1 MDIANENIFRNDTPA
16 RVGSV
21 SKIRLRSGLII
32 GTAIVAFLIF
42 DSVSKLLRVDA
53 AIKGSEQLGIGANI
67 VPVIGF
73 ILLACTAIFIIPRTR
88 VLGAILLT
96 GYFGG
101 AIFAHVRVGN
111 GAFPIV
117 FSAAFA
123 ILVWTTLVLREPNLL
138 KLILLRQWPD
148 QRRSN

>member
-1 MDIANENIFRNDTPA
+1 MDIANENILPNDTPA
-16 RVGSV
+16 REVTV
-21 SKIRLRSGLII
+21 SKIRLRSAAII
-32 GTAIVAFLIF
+32 GTVIVAFLIF

-53 AIKGSEQLGIGANI
+53 AIKGSEQLGIAADV
-67 VPVIGF
+67 VPVIGI
-73 ILLACTAIFIIPRTR
+73 ILLVCTAIFIIPRTR

-123 ILVWTTLVLREPNLL
+123 ILVWTTLVLREPKLL
-138 KLILLRQWPD
+138 KLILLRQWPE